1 MPWQD
6 QSVISLRHEFVV
18 FASQEGANIRELC
31 RRYGISPKT
40 GYKWLGRFRAEGV
53 AGLADRSRRPHTTP
67 ARVSRGGV
75 TAADLLL
82 RDFLAW
88 IAREPR
94 SYAETM
100 EAWRSH
106 CPRFTIW
113 EDAIAGDLIAM
124 TRDGASTFAESKVE
138 LTPRGRGLLA
148 GD

>member
-1 MPWQD
+1 
-6 QSVISLRHEFVV
+6 VISLRHEFVV

-67 ARVSRGGV
+67 ARAPQNAA
-75 TAADLLL
+75 TADMLL

-94 SYAETM
+94 TYAEAM
-100 EAWRSH
+100 DAWRSH
-106 CPRFTIW
+106 RPRFTAW
-113 EDAIAGDLIAM
+113 EDAIAADLIEVVH
-124 TRDGASTFAESKVE
+124 DGASSFAERRVA
-138 LTPRGRGLLA
+138 LTARGQALLA